1 MIVVGER
8 SYFGIKGKVCLGG
21 IPEQR
26 AVSHQKSFRGA
37 GERGPQKTGE
47 ECENGGDEARVHF
60 NRFECYHCL
69 ALKNYSDKMNL
80 TK

>member
-47 ECENGGDEARVHF
+47 NARMEGMKQECI
-60 NRFECYHCL
+60 
-69 ALKNYSDKMNL
+69 L
-80 TK
+80 TVLNVTTVWP